1 MIAKKSD
8 LILKSFAVFDSQ
20 ITFNISSESNIEN
33 TNDFLNSFPVDIDF
47 DIEYN
52 SAHKI
57 YRIFVTVD
65 INADMQVNH
74 SGYSIGVSGV
84 GFFEFD
90 ETSQL
95 NEQQKFQMLQT
106 SALSICITNLRSY
119 IANQTSYFPWG
130 SFSFHAIDIQDL
142 LNAKAKSLSE
152 SDK

>member
-8 LILKSFAVFDSQ
+8 LILKSFAIFDSQ
-20 ITFNISSESNIEN
+20 ISFKFSSESGEIQS
-33 TNDFLNSFPVDIDF
+33 TNDLLNSFPIDIDF

-52 SAHKI
+52 SANNI
-57 YRIFVTVD
+57 YRIFVAID
-65 INADMQVNH
+65 INADSQISQ

-84 GFFEFD
+84 GFFEF
-90 ETSQL
+90 ENTTQL
-95 NEQQKFQMLQT
+95 TEQQKFQMLQT

-142 LNAKAKSLSE
+142 LITKSQSMNE
-152 SDK
+152 NE